1 MPRSGPLS
9 WLCPA
14 GQPPSPLEARTRSG
28 LPPAPSRLHLTDRP
42 RHEKACGPGA
52 RGPVPGGEV
61 TVTPGHRAT
70 WACHSHAL
78 AHGARQKVRPGP
90 DLPRRQPLRGPG
102 SRRDQCPQGQGG
114 PFCRARHPRPA
125 DGCWLP
131 RILPSSEQV
140 RRWGSSGS
148 GPCREGGRRLLQL
161 GREETGPTWPLP
173 ASAPSPPPAARLGSE
188 RRCQTRRASTSSVG
202 AGGQG
207 DRGDAGARPLRQE

>member
-42 RHEKACGPGA
+42 RHERACGPGA

-90 DLPRRQPLRGPG
+90 DLPRRQPLREPG

-114 PFCRARHPRPA
+114 PFRRARHPRPA

-140 RRWGSSGS
+140 RALGKQRLRTL
-148 GPCREGGRRLLQL
+148 PGGRL
-161 GREETGPTWPLP
+161 
-173 ASAPSPPPAARLGSE
+173 PSPAAGKGGNRPHLAPARLST
-188 RRCQTRRASTSSVG
+188 QPATRGTS
-202 AGGQG
+202 
-207 DRGDAGARPLRQE
+207 RL

>member
-1 MPRSGPLS
+1 MS

-42 RHEKACGPGA
+42 RHEGACGPGA

-78 AHGARQKVRPGP
+78 AHGARQKVGPGP
-90 DLPRRQPLRGPG
+90 GLPRRQPLRGRVAAGTSVRRGRAAPSATPG
-102 SRRDQCPQGQGG
+102 LQTGAGFRASCLRPSRCG
-114 PFCRARHPRPA
+114 
-125 DGCWLP
+125 
-131 RILPSSEQV
+131 
-140 RRWGSSGS
+140 RWGSSGS

-207 DRGDAGARPLRQE
+207 DRVDAGARPLRQE